1 MMRLLRWGGF
11 LLTAMNLLAQTA
23 ASGPPTI
30 GKCSVFPADN
40 IWNTPVDTLPVDPRS
55 AAYIANI
62 GPTSQVRYD
71 MTMPFVAVPGTQ
83 PKVPVIFSSPTES
96 DPGPYPIPPTAP
108 VEGNGVPGDQHVIVV
123 DQDNCILYEMF
134 KSVKQTNGSW
144 TAVGGAVFNLN
155 SDALRPAYWS
165 SADAAGLPIYPG
177 LMKYDEVASGE
188 IRHAIRFT
196 APSTQRLFVWPG
208 RHYASTNTDPN
219 LPPMGQRFR
228 LKASFDISGF
238 SPRMQVIL
246 KAFKKYGLILAD
258 NGLPWFFQGVPDS
271 RWDDNELYTLR
282 QVIGSNLEAVDVS
295 SLMIDPNSGAAH
307 QPATVSV
314 SLSPTAASLR
324 AGQSQTFTAAV
335 TGATSTAVTW
345 SYSPLVGTLSN
356 GVYTAPAS
364 ITTPSTVTIKATSP
378 VNTSQSATAVVTLLP
393 SLSITMYPATG
404 TVTGGG
410 ILALFVYPKT
420 PAPAGGI
427 PVTVTS
433 SNPAVMPAASGT
445 VPAGATSVRI
455 NLTAKPVVSTA
466 TALLTISAAG
476 MGNTLQTTVLPP
488 APSNVALYPAATIHS
503 NVTSQ
508 SLVYLTGPTAVATT
522 VTVTSSNPAALK
534 VSNSLVPAGATWGRF
549 TVTTGVVTAA
559 TTVPIWVTTGGVTY
573 TVVATVIP

>member
-1 MMRLLRWGGF
+1 MRLLRWGGF
-11 LLTAMNLLAQTA
+11 LLAAVNLLAQTA
-23 ASGPPTI
+23 ATGPPTI
-30 GKCSVFPADN
+30 GKCTVFPADN
-40 IWNTPVDTLPVDPRS
+40 IWNTPIDTLPVDSHS
-55 AAYIANI
+55 AAYITYI
-62 GPTSQVRYD
+62 GSTSPVRYD

-96 DPGPYPIPPTAP
+96 DPGPYPIPPNAP
-108 VEGNGVPGDQHVIVV
+108 VEGNGTPGDQHVIVI

-134 KSVKQTNGSW
+134 KSVKQSDGSW
-144 TAVGGAVFNLN
+144 TAIGGSVFHLN

-165 SADAAGLPIYPG
+165 SSDAAGLPIYPG
-177 LMKYDEVASGE
+177 LMKYDEVTAGE

-208 RHYASTNTDPN
+208 RHYASTNTSPN

-282 QVIGSNLEAVDVS
+282 QVIGSNMEAVDVS
-295 SLMIDPNSGAAH
+295 SLMIDPNSGAAR
-307 QPATVSV
+307 QPATVAV

-324 AGQSQTFTAAV
+324 AGQSQTFTASIG
-335 TGATSTAVTW
+335 GAPSTAVTW

-364 ITTPSTVTIKATSP
+364 ITAASTVTIKATST
-378 VNTSQSATAVVTLLP
+378 VNTSQSATAVVSLVP
-393 SLSITMYPATG
+393 SLSVTMYPATG

-410 ILALFVYPKT
+410 ILALFVYPKS

-427 PVTVTS
+427 PVTVAS
-433 SNPAVMPAASGT
+433 SNTAVMPAATGT
-445 VPAGATSVRI
+445 VPAGATSLRI
-455 NLTAKPVVSTA
+455 NLTAKPVASATTA
-466 TALLTISAAG
+466 VLTVSAAG
-476 MGNTLQTTVLPP
+476 MSNTLQTKVLPP
-488 APSNVALYPAATIHS
+488 APSHVALYPAATIHS
-503 NVTSQ
+503 KVTSK
-508 SLVYLTGPTAVATT
+508 SLIYLTGPTAVATT
-522 VTVTSSNPAALK
+522 VTVTSSNPAVLT
-534 VSNSLVPAGATWGRF
+534 VSNASVPAGATWGSF
-549 TVTTGVVTAA
+549 SMTTGVVAASTA
-559 TTVPIWVTTGGVTY
+559 VPIWVTTGGVTY